1 LINLT
6 NTSGNDLYA
15 FSGGLVAVRVI
26 TGIDHNLSEN
36 AYIRIDGVNGS
47 TQLNNNTYYAKIIS
61 NTEFDLYT
69 APYNPAYAAINYP
82 VVAISAYISGGYA
95 WLDQLFTVATTSTI
109 RTNSST
115 NRIAVN
121 DATHIIHGTPVY
133 FTQFGATQDQN
144 ILGNVLAQHE
154 YYVYESTPATIAGN
168 FVVGYK
174 YQITFLG
181 NTNWNTVA
189 GTSGLSYQVDDIIT
203 AAASGSGTGIASS
216 LQEFTISQNRYP
228 DESEVVLATAT
239 GVVNVSQFEQIN
251 VDRLWVTVNGE
262 RVPASSLRLNE
273 YNNLS
278 ILTTIQTGDV
288 VIITSMIPT
297 ATPNEETYLLNVT
310 TSNQPSVY
318 RANSQ
323 TRTWLT
329 QALEY
334 SDTVIHLNDVTR
346 VTDSIVQ
353 NVTCPAAVAGLYNI
367 GLTSNK
373 NVICHLTVYNNTTST
388 EISSANYST
397 IVVDTAPILQI
408 SAEVTTGD
416 SLTITSLE
424 GRLLYINGEQI
435 GFRECN
441 LANNTV
447 SDLQRGTNGTGTQA
461 YIPLYSEAFGL
472 IPNNRMTDVLYSSAW
487 NSYVYN
493 TVEGDPLQISDTFG
507 AGFLR
512 TDRT

>member
-1 LINLT
+1 MSN
-6 NTSGNDLYA
+6 
-15 FSGGLVAVRVI
+15 
-26 TGIDHNLSEN
+26 
-36 AYIRIDGVNGS
+36 VN
-47 TQLNNNTYYAKIIS
+47 IS
-61 NTEFDLYT
+61 NY
-69 APYNPAYAAINYP
+69 
-82 VVAISAYISGGYA
+82 
-95 WLDQLFTVATTSTI
+95 
-109 RTNSST
+109 
-115 NRIAVN
+115 
-121 DATHIIHGTPVY
+121 VY
-133 FTQFGATQDQN
+133 
-144 ILGNVLAQHE
+144 E

-251 VDRLWVTVNGE
+251 VDRLWVTVNGL

-288 VIITSMIPT
+288 VIITSMMPT

-318 RANSQ
+318 RANTQ

-334 SDTVIHLNDVTR
+334 SDTMIHLNDVTR
-346 VTDSIVQ
+346 VTDNVVQ
-353 NVTCPAAVAGLYNI
+353 NVTCPSAVDGLYNI

-373 NVICHLTVYNNTTST
+373 NVICHIAVYNNTTSV
-388 EISSANYST
+388 EVSPDNYS
-397 IVVDTAPILQI
+397 IVIVDTAPILQI
-408 SAEVTTGD
+408 SAQVATGD
-416 SLTITSLE
+416 SLTITSVE

-441 LANNTV
+441 LADNTV
-447 SDLQRGTNGTGTQA
+447 SALERGTNGTGTPR
-461 YIPLYSEAFGL
+461 YVPINSEAFGL
-472 IPNNRMTDVLYSSAW
+472 IPNNRMTDVLYSQSW
-487 NSYVYN
+487 NSYIYN
-493 TVEGDPLQISDTFG
+493 PVEGDPLQISDTFG
-507 AGFLR
+507 ASFLR